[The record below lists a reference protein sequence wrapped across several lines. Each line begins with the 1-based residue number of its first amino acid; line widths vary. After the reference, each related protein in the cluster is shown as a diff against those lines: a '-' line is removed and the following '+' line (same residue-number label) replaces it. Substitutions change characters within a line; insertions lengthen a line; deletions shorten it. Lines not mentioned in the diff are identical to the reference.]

1 MAKID
6 NILLLVNALQN
17 RSCLTVDKIRD
28 ICGVSSRTAHRYIRV
43 LSEANIPVYYDPA
56 AGGYRLARNVGFKMD
71 MLTTNDVVLLCVALS
86 FLKTCVNAQ
95 YKSSI
100 ESLARKIFSMRT
112 DELEDIWGRIQEQLE
127 AKNTDMDISGI
138 LTSHI
143 IYAAILLEKR
153 LRLVESTGESVDRF
167 LELADP
173 KICFNHGWSV
183 VEDQPAKSEPILW
196 ENVLEAS
203 LVDGD

>member
-6 NILLLVNALQN
+6 NILLLVNALHN
-17 RSCLTVDKIRD
+17 RSCLTIAKIMD

-43 LSEANIPVYYDPA
+43 LSEANIPVYYDSA
-56 AGGYRLARNVGFKMD
+56 AGGYRLARHISFKMD
-71 MLTTNDVVLLCVALS
+71 LLTTNDVVLLCVALS
-86 FLKTCVNAQ
+86 YLKTRVNPQ
-95 YKSSI
+95 YQVSI
-100 ESLARKIFSMRT
+100 ETLARKLFSMRT
-112 DELEDIWGRIQEQLE
+112 EELEEIWGRVLEQFGEKGAE
-127 AKNTDMDISGI
+127 ADISGI
-138 LTSHI
+138 LTSQI

-153 LRLVESTGESVDRF
+153 LRLVESTGNNGGRF

-203 LVDGD
+203 LVDTE

>member
-17 RSCLTVDKIRD
+17 RSCLTIDKIRD
-28 ICGVSSRTAHRYIRV
+28 ICGVSARTAHRYIRV
-43 LSEANIPVYYDPA
+43 LSEANIPVYFDSA
-56 AGGYRLARNVGFKMD
+56 AGGYRLSRSVGFKMD

-95 YKSSI
+95 YQLSI

-112 DELEDIWGRIQEQLE
+112 DELEEIWGRIQEQLE
-127 AKNTDMDISGI
+127 SKAADRDISGV
-138 LTSHI
+138 LTSQI

-153 LRLVESTGESVDRF
+153 LRLVESTGEAIDRF
-167 LELADP
+167 LELSDP
-173 KICFNHGWSV
+173 KICFDHGWSV
-183 VEDQPAKSEPILW
+183 VEDHPARNKPILW

-203 LVDGD
+203 LVDSE